1 MAKVPLLDG
10 TYPVTVGL
18 HSHDEATVYDWSEQG
33 YSFEVMSPTRA
44 VGVLQLDVN
53 VMSMDPKSNRG
64 PCL

>member
-1 MAKVPLLDG
+1 MA

-53 VMSMDPKSNRG
+53 VSVNGSPVQSRG
-64 PCL
+64 LPV